1 MNADYYYVDE
11 CSVRYA
17 LSILH
22 GKWRLP
28 IIWELTKKD
37 KLRFGELQNNLE
49 GISAIALSKELK
61 ALQDLKLVVRE
72 TLPSQ
77 NNYVAYTLTSLGHQ
91 LRPAIMSLGEWG
103 EKMRQ
108 DWTDV

>member
-28 IIWELTKKD
+28 IIWELTKKAFYI
-37 KLRFGELQNNLE
+37 KNQE
-49 GISAIALSKELK
+49 
-61 ALQDLKLVVRE
+61 
-72 TLPSQ
+72 
-77 NNYVAYTLTSLGHQ
+77 
-91 LRPAIMSLGEWG
+91 
-103 EKMRQ
+103 
-108 DWTDV
+108 